1 MTLAHFLAA
10 HSLTARPVAPFLD
23 DSREIVSEGKV
34 IATVSGPVAL
44 WAFMIETGRASSVD
58 AVNAVFAWSTPAE
71 EGVKPW
77 RVSDPSA
84 LVAALVAFGV
94 ADLADTYAER
104 DGAGIWL
111 GLRDNRDALAHRAR
125 LADLARAVR
134 DVGAFKVRIASN
146 GSGIRLFPRVS

>member
-94 ADLADTYAER
+94 ADLA
-104 DGAGIWL
+104 
-111 GLRDNRDALAHRAR
+111 
-125 LADLARAVR
+125 RAVR